1 MKSFFRN
8 VLANIVAIIIIAAV
22 FSLFLVMIITA
33 SALSGD
39 QKPNIKNNTVLTL
52 DFKTN
57 IIDSPTEDQQ
67 ELFAFS
73 DKQKNILI
81 YDMLEAIK
89 KAKTDDKIKGI
100 SLETDGM
107 RLRFFT

>member
-22 FSLFLVMIITA
+22 FSLFLIMIITA

-52 DFKTN
+52 DFKTS
-57 IIDSPTEDQQ
+57 IIDSPTEDQK

-81 YDMLEAIK
+81 YDMLEAIP
-89 KAKTDDKIKGI
+89 
-100 SLETDGM
+100 LP
-107 RLRFFT
+107 